1 MATSLFDMTD
11 YGDLEQKA
19 EKDFLQSMPTR
30 DKVALATSPI
40 PVVGAVTGTYADAMN
55 MIENPEERTLLN
67 AGLLATNFIPGS
79 KVARTGI
86 KTQRPEEFGRTP
98 KNQAPRKGNPEKG
111 ILSDVD
117 RVKNITYESGA
128 SHLENIPKKSIFDYE
143 GEGLVTHYADLTQG
157 GDTLFKVGDQTLRN
171 PVRRRGGQNYM
182 FNKENIRMGN
192 LWASDYKVV
201 DGKFVPRYLSLREGT
216 GKDPLFAPYTMK
228 PTGGDFNHQTT
239 ETMLAYLDT
248 TLGRTDKTML
258 NKKMKQ
264 IVPNWTGFESP
275 NIQKVMDGMTTKERA
290 ATRLMLDRDYRD
302 TGGLTV
308 GEARAVNTDPNQVD
322 VPRGVLMNFGRME
335 EGIGTASNHPT
346 FSGAVKGQPIGQFQE
361 EFPATLLFSDKQLY
375 SPDRKYGQTNR
386 FNPSQDDIRSLE
398 MFPRSTII
406 TENRLRDIERYL
418 SGDY

>member
-1 MATSLFDMTD
+1 MANSLFDMTD

-19 EKDFLQSMPTR
+19 EVDFLQSMPTR
-30 DKVALATSPI
+30 DKVALATSTI
-40 PVVGAVTGTYADAMN
+40 PVVGGITGTYADAMN

-67 AGLLATNFIPGS
+67 AGLLATNLIPGS
-79 KVARTGI
+79 KIARTGI
-86 KTQRPEEFGRTP
+86 NTQRAEEYAKGV
-98 KNQAPRKGNPEKG
+98 KGGDPRKGDAKKG
-111 ILSDVD
+111 ILSDVE
-117 RVKNITYESGA
+117 RVENITSETGA
-128 SHLENIPKKSIFDYE
+128 SHLADIPKKSIFDYE

-157 GDTLFKVGDQTLRN
+157 GNTLFRVGDETLRH
-171 PVRRRGGQNYM
+171 PVRQRGGQNYM

-192 LWASDYKVV
+192 LWASDYDVV
-201 DGKFVPRYLSLREGT
+201 NGKFVPRYLSLRKGT
-216 GKDPLFAPYTMK
+216 GKDPLFAPYTMT

-248 TLGRTDKTML
+248 TLGRTDKSML

-290 ATRLMLDRDYRD
+290 ATRLMLDRDYRN

-308 GEARAVNTDPNQVD
+308 GEARAVNTDPNQID
-322 VPRGVLMNFGRME
+322 APRGILMNFGRME
-335 EGIGTASNHPT
+335 EGVGTASNHPT

-361 EFPATLLFSDKQLY
+361 QFPATLLFSDKQLY
-375 SPDRKYGQTNR
+375 SPERITQTNR
-386 FNPSQDDIRSLE
+386 FNPNTADMRSLE
-398 MFPRSTII
+398 MYPRSTII
-406 TENRLRDIERYL
+406 TENRLRDVERYL

>member
-1 MATSLFDMTD
+1 MANSLFDMTD

-19 EKDFLQSMPTR
+19 EVDFLQSMPTR
-30 DKVALATSPI
+30 DKVALATSTI
-40 PVVGAVTGTYADAMN
+40 PVVGGITGTYADAMN

-79 KVARTGI
+79 RVARTGI
-86 KTQRPEEFGRTP
+86 NTQRAEEYAKGV
-98 KNQAPRKGNPEKG
+98 QGGDPRKGNVKKG
-111 ILSDVD
+111 ILSDVE
-117 RVKNITYESGA
+117 RVENITSETGA
-128 SHLENIPKKSIFDYE
+128 SHVADIPKKSIFDYE

-157 GDTLFKVGDQTLRN
+157 GNTLFRVGDETLRH
-171 PVRRRGGQNYM
+171 PVKQRGGQNYM

-192 LWASDYKVV
+192 LWASDYDVV
-201 DGKFVPRYLSLREGT
+201 NGKFVPRYLSLRKGT
-216 GKDPLFAPYTMK
+216 GKDPLFAPYTMT

-248 TLGRTDKTML
+248 TLGRTDKSML

-264 IVPNWTGFESP
+264 IVPNWTGFQSP

-290 ATRLMLDRDYRD
+290 ATRLMLDRDYRNS
-302 TGGLTV
+302 GGLTV
-308 GEARAVNTDPNQVD
+308 GEARAVNTDPNQID
-322 VPRGVLMNFGRME
+322 APRGILMNFGRME
-335 EGIGTASNHPT
+335 EGVGTASNHPT

-375 SPDRKYGQTNR
+375 SPERITQTNR
-386 FNPSQDDIRSLE
+386 FNPNTADMRSLE